1 MSLFIEEEGEVRL
14 PFDVRAAAELVTEAA
29 LELEGCPYEVEIS
42 LLLTTDEEI
51 RRMNRTHRQIDRATD
66 VLSFP
71 MLEYDRPGGFPGLEE
86 AGEDLFDPDSGELVL
101 GDIVI
106 SKDRVLAQAE
116 EYGHSVLREYTFLIA
131 HSMLHLFGYDHMEE
145 GERLLMEKRQRE
157 IMDKIHIPRGENI

>member
-51 RRMNRTHRQIDRATD
+51 RRMNRIHRQIDRATD

-71 MLEYDRPGGFPGLEE
+71 MFAFTPGAFP
-86 AGEDLFDPDSGELVL
+86 EDVSELMDPGSALLPL
-101 GDIVI
+101 GDMALSVEKI
-106 SKDRVLAQAE
+106 RAQAQE
-116 EYGHSVLREYTFLIA
+116 FGHSQEREIGYLTVHSVL
-131 HSMLHLFGYDHMEE
+131 HLLGYDHLDEGPMKKQMRGREEAIMEH
-145 GERLLMEKRQRE
+145 LN
-157 IMDKIHIPRGENI
+157 IPR